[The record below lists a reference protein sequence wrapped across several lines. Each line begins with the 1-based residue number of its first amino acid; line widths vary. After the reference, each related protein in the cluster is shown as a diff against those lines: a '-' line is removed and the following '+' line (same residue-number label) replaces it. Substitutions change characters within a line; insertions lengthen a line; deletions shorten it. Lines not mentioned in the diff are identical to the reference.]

1 MDQTLRNMRGHSIIA
16 QILII
21 LASLTKALFALEKH
35 WRLGTPLQ
43 PSMLTII
50 LSQFQ
55 TSVVFFST
63 NSHQFTRLYFVFV
76 LPIVF
81 ISPFL
86 AYILSFRISF
96 LSVEGCKLT
105 AESSFYFFNFLA
117 SERFYLQLKCCFVKI
132 VAQFHIFDNQTIA
145 LDTAFSVFFEQER
158 FSLVGPILH
167 IQCYGQSGLLPVH
180 LCKADMKSN
189 CYLNRFI
196 CTGNRMKAR
205 ATRDKGILKA
215 SAILKNLQFHE
226 QCKSLIALAFIHQ
239 SFSCMT
245 EKIPNSRAL
254 ICIVI
259 CTALQFTFLKS
270 NDKLGCSQ
278 PITMK

>member
-1 MDQTLRNMRGHSIIA
+1 MDQTLQNMRGHLTIA

-21 LASLTKALFALEKH
+21 LVSLTKALFALEKP
-35 WRLGTPLQ
+35 WRLGTPLL

-50 LSQFQ
+50 LSRFQ
-55 TSVVFFST
+55 TSHSILFKQQSPNLHVYTLLLLLLFYLAFF
-63 NSHQFTRLYFVFV
+63 
-76 LPIVF
+76 
-81 ISPFL
+81 
-86 AYILSFRISF
+86 AYILSFRIPF
-96 LSVEGCKLT
+96 LSVEGCRLT